1 MTFLIDLHH
10 LGGQQTGNETIAR
23 NIGRELIP
31 LAPPDELVFAASEAG
46 RQEVETMTG
55 GSPRI
60 VSSRAFRRVAV
71 GLPRIAR
78 QCRASALLV
87 QYTKPLTRRPCVVMV
102 HDLSPFDPRSA
113 QWLDRRFRARVRT
126 SIDHSAR
133 TAATLITPSEFT
145 RQGLIERYRLPGD
158 RVVVAASAVDPELV
172 ELLERTPRVGRD
184 GGQLRVIAVGNVL
197 PRKNLAILGTSI
209 SRLRSAGIAVEL
221 RIVGGIPAAGE
232 SIAAE
237 LTHDLGTAVS
247 FTGYV
252 TPAQLA
258 AEYANANALAFPSL
272 FEGFGI
278 PAIEAMCAG
287 VPVVASSATSLP
299 EVVGDAGLIAAPDDA
314 EAWTDAL
321 TSVLTDATLR
331 AQLIAR
337 GRQRARD
344 TTWHNSAAIVLAA
357 LRRAAGQDSPH
368 SSSTTFGRT

>member
-1 MTFLIDLHH
+1 MKRTGAAAQSGGPSARRNAAALRYERRTLCFSRVDEPIRSEQMTFLIDLHH

-71 GLPRIAR
+71 DLPRIAR

-145 RQGLIERYRLPGD
+145 RQGLIERYRLP
-158 RVVVAASAVDPELV
+158 
-172 ELLERTPRVGRD
+172 
-184 GGQLRVIAVGNVL
+184 
-197 PRKNLAILGTSI
+197 
-209 SRLRSAGIAVEL
+209 
-221 RIVGGIPAAGE
+221 
-232 SIAAE
+232 
-237 LTHDLGTAVS
+237 
-247 FTGYV
+247 
-252 TPAQLA
+252 
-258 AEYANANALAFPSL
+258 
-272 FEGFGI
+272 
-278 PAIEAMCAG
+278 
-287 VPVVASSATSLP
+287 
-299 EVVGDAGLIAAPDDA
+299 
-314 EAWTDAL
+314 
-321 TSVLTDATLR
+321 
-331 AQLIAR
+331 
-337 GRQRARD
+337 
-344 TTWHNSAAIVLAA
+344 
-357 LRRAAGQDSPH
+357 
-368 SSSTTFGRT
+368 